1 MSTDKKKSA
10 KTGRT
15 SAGQQASGQRE
26 TQLQGQGDRRE
37 EVEVVLC
44 LLLR

>member
-1 MSTDKKKSA
+1 MSTARKRRA
-10 KTGRT
+10 KEGWTTG
-15 SAGQQASGQRE
+15 GQQASGQRE
-26 TQLQGQGDRRE
+26 TGLQGQGVRRE